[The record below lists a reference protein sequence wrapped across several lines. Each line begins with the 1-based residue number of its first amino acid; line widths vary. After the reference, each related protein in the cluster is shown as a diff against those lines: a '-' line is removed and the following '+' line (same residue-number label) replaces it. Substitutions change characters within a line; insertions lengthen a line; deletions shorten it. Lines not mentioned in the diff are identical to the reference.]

1 MYCYVCTVHTPV
13 KSRRTSLITTYQC
26 TMPLT
31 VGLPSNLSSGQTRL
45 SSSSAPGV
53 YCAAE
58 SAGPENLRAP
68 QSAWRSPGPS
78 TQPGQSVGRGGGTGC
93 EPGVGAGGFHEFGA
107 TDAFAGQGSRRGSV
121 GVFRERSSA
130 GGSNFQLFA
139 NLGDPRK
146 TFLCL
151 HLCVVCACVSV
162 SV

>member
-1 MYCYVCTVHTPV
+1 MYCTYSRQKPPHQSHNYLPVHHAVDCRATQQPVERADKAVFQLGTRCLLCSRIGRSGKFTGTPDGV
-13 KSRRTSLITTYQC
+13 EVSRSEY
-26 TMPLT
+26 
-31 VGLPSNLSSGQTRL
+31 
-45 SSSSAPGV
+45 A
-53 YCAAE
+53 
-58 SAGPENLRAP
+58 AGPI
-68 QSAWRSPGPS
+68 
-78 TQPGQSVGRGGGTGC
+78 GRGGTGC

>member
-1 MYCYVCTVHTPV
+1 MYCAYSRQKPPHQSHNYLPVHHAVDCRVTQQPVERADKAVFQLGTRCLLCSRIGRSGKLTGTPV
-13 KSRRTSLITTYQC
+13 GVEVSRS
-26 TMPLT
+26 
-31 VGLPSNLSSGQTRL
+31 
-45 SSSSAPGV
+45 
-53 YCAAE
+53 
-58 SAGPENLRAP
+58 
-68 QSAWRSPGPS
+68 
-78 TQPGQSVGRGGGTGC
+78 